1 MATRW
6 ASVRWRT
13 ASWGEPFQQPE
24 PGPQTSVLWRGVR
37 WGLERWAQRGIALAG
52 AVCLISDELAT
63 VCTATASVQGGESD
77 VANEY
82 TLGNVIRIEGT
93 FETDGIPVD
102 PADVIGIIK
111 SPSGNYTNFTLGD
124 NLIND
129 ATGEYH
135 FTFYPTEEGRHEY
148 RIAGTGSS
156 ISAAEGYF
164 VVKESLF
171 N

>member
-6 ASVRWRT
+6 ASVRWGVERW
-13 ASWGEPFQQPE
+13 SEPFVIPE
-24 PGPQTSVLWRGVR
+24 PGSTKSVLWRGVR

-52 AVCLISDELAT
+52 AVCLISDELVT
-63 VCTATASVQGGESD
+63 VCTATASIQGGESD

-82 TLGNVIRIEGT
+82 TLGNVIRIEGS

-111 SPSGNYTNFTLGD
+111 SPSGNYTSFTLGD
-124 NLIND
+124 NLVND

-135 FTFYPTEEGRHEY
+135 FTFFPIEEGRHEY